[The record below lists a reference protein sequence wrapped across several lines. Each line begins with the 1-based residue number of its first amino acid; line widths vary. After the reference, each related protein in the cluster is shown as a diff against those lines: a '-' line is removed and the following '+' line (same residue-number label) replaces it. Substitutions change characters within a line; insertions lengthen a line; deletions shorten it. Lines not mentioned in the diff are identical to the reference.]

1 MGEPLVNDYD
11 RGGSARHQTMAF
23 TGRLTLDEFLAL
35 PEEKPALELESDG
48 TVVRKTWPQGQH
60 SRLQLAVCERINR
73 FAEPRRLALAFLQL
87 RVLFGGAAYV
97 PDVSVFAWGRIP
109 RTDEGEVANT
119 FDSPPDIAI
128 EIVSPEQRTN
138 SLVRRCLSYV
148 DNDVS
153 IALLVNPA
161 ERSVARFERDH
172 TAHVLRDEDT
182 IEFGT
187 VLPGFSLT
195 VADLFSALRLER

>member
-1 MGEPLVNDYD
+1 
-11 RGGSARHQTMAF
+11 MAF
-23 TGRLTLDEFLAL
+23 TRRLTLDEFLAL

-48 TVVRKTWPQGQH
+48 TVVRKASPQGQH
-60 SRLQLAVCERINR
+60 SRLQLAMCERINR
-73 FAEPRRLALAFLQL
+73 FAEPRRLALAFLEL
-87 RVLFGGAAYV
+87 RVVFGRAAYV

-109 RTDEGEVANT
+109 RTDEGEVANM

-128 EIVSPEQRTN
+128 DIASPEQRTN
-138 SLVRRCLSYV
+138 SLVRRWLAYV
-148 DNDVS
+148 DKDVS

-161 ERSVARFERDH
+161 DRSVARFERDQI
-172 TAHVLRDEDT
+172 AHVLRDEDA

-187 VLPGFSLT
+187 VLPGFSLR